1 MLVSLVVVTLV
12 SAAMC
17 RQRGA
22 RSAFPCFD
30 KGWSHVGFGCSWGG
44 VLISPWTEGEM
55 LPLLSICTCEG
66 SALGAQD
73 W

>member
-1 MLVSLVVVTLV
+1 VIETSSPLHHLAASAIAYFAGMLVSLVVVTLV

-30 KGWSHVGFGCSWGG
+30 KG
-44 VLISPWTEGEM
+44 
-55 LPLLSICTCEG
+55 
-66 SALGAQD
+66 
-73 W
+73 